1 MSNYFSKNFKI
12 NQNIINLY
20 SNNRQ
25 LSKEK
30 EIKEL
35 EKSKEIFLSDIQK
48 QKIKLYDVR
57 FTLINY
63 LEYYDNMIGY
73 IEQNYIQNKD

>member
-30 EIKEL
+30 VIKEL